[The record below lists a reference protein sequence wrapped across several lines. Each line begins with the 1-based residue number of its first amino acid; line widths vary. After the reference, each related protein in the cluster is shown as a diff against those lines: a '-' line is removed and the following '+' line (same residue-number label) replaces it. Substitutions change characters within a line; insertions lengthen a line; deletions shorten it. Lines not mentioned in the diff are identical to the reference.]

1 MAFKNLAS
9 LVAKLEVQSAQWHA
23 ELEKANRKLDK
34 FSRDAKRSLGAMDVA
49 TAKLGAAMRGLA
61 GAVAAAFSAGAIGRG
76 IATAAKFGDEIQKA
90 ATRAGIAAGAM
101 SKFAAVGKQLDIS
114 LDTLSKSFRAIQIS
128 LSRAS
133 TGSESEIRVFRAL
146 GLEVQKLRALK
157 PDQQLLAIVDQ
168 LRKFKDPADAARV
181 GAEVFGKAWA
191 EIVPL
196 IAEGADG
203 IRELIAQQERMGN
216 VFDDDQLRRM
226 ADVDDAIKR
235 LDSSWTRFWRTLTAK
250 VSPALSTILDML
262 SRAGK
267 GQQWGLM
274 QASAMLAADIKDAR
288 SFGDTAR
295 VEKLTAER
303 NEIERMLVAFSKGPS
318 SRGGGGGGGGSAG
331 VDINAISAG
340 GSASKQYGAG
350 KLDQIRRTMQESS
363 DILDEM
369 IAEGA
374 ARWDNMT
381 VSLNTRAEE
390 LLKDFKLETFD
401 IEGQLEHLSQSGQ
414 KAFDEMSVYADQAAR
429 NMQDAFADFL
439 FDPFEDG
446 LKGMLKGF
454 LNVVRR
460 MVAETAAAKIFGS
473 KSSGGFG
480 LGDALSTG
488 IKSLLGFANGGS
500 FNVGGSGGTD
510 SQVVAFRAT
519 PGERVSVQTP
529 GQVGMGGLT
538 VAPVY
543 HIDARGASMDVMK
556 TLPVAL
562 RQTSDMTVERVRDLV
577 RRGKL

>member
-34 FSRDAKRSLGAMDVA
+34 FSRDAKRSLGAMDAA

-76 IATAAKFGDEIQKA
+76 IASAAKFGDEIQKA

-146 GLEVQKLRALK
+146 GLEVQKLKALK

-203 IRELIAQQERMGN
+203 IRDLIAQQERMGN

-274 QASAMLAADIKDAR
+274 QASAMLAANIKDAR

-295 VEKLTAER
+295 VEKLTAKR

-318 SRGGGGGGGGSAG
+318 SRGGGGGSAG

-340 GSASKQYGAG
+340 GSAPKQYGAG

-369 IAEGA
+369 IVEGA

-439 FDPFEDG
+439 FDPFENG
-446 LKGMLKGF
+446 VKGMLKGF
-454 LNVVRR
+454 IDVIRR
-460 MVAETAAAKIFGS
+460 MVAEAAAAKIFGS
-473 KSSGGFG
+473 KKSGGLG
-480 LGDALSTG
+480 LGDLVTG
-488 IKSLLGFANGGS
+488 AVGSLFGFANGGS

-510 SQVVAFRAT
+510 SQLVAFKAT

-529 GQVGMGGLT
+529 AQQGRGGGI
-538 VAPVY
+538 VINQHV
-543 HIDARGASMDVMK
+543 DARGATVDAIKLLPAAMK
-556 TLPVAL
+556 QASADAVA
-562 RQTSDMTVERVRDLV
+562 QVRDEI
-577 RRGKL
+577 RRGRL